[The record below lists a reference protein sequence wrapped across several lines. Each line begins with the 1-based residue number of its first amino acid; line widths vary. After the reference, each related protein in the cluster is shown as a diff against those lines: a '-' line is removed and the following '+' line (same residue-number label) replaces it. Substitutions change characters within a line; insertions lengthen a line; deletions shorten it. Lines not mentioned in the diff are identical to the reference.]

1 MKKNIFSK
9 ILVAVAMVATT
20 GVFSSCDAFANLA
33 NGTFLG
39 DMVISGPGV
48 SDHKLTIE
56 MESTVQLTC
65 AEKFSGMNDVVWTSL
80 DESIVKVDER
90 TGVITPVAPG
100 TAMVKAYTDTEP
112 VRQGDYVMITVIPK
126 SLNVIGD
133 ALNQSLAD

>member
-1 MKKNIFSK
+1 MLLS
-9 ILVAVAMVATT
+9 ATALT
-20 GVFSSCDAFANLA
+20 SCDALANLD

-56 MESTVQLTC
+56 MESTVQLKC
-65 AEKFSGMNDVVWTSL
+65 AEKFSGMNEVVWTSL

-100 TAMVKAYTDTEP
+100 TAMVKAYTDTEN
-112 VRQGDYVMITVIPK
+112 VRQGDYVMVTVVGK
-126 SLNVIGD
+126 SLGVIDDGLD
-133 ALNQSLAD
+133 QSQAD

>member
-1 MKKNIFSK
+1 
-9 ILVAVAMVATT
+9 
-20 GVFSSCDAFANLA
+20 
-33 NGTFLG
+33 
-39 DMVISGPGV
+39 
-48 SDHKLTIE
+48 
-56 MESTVQLTC
+56 MESTVQLKC

-90 TGVITPVAPG
+90 SGVITPVALG
-100 TAMVKAYTDTEP
+100 TATVKAYTDTEN